1 MKTTALCLL
10 LAGAASNQQCML
22 VAHAFVPSGTGR
34 IISYGGSSRL
44 SQLQMSDQPQQQQ
57 PMDPQQYQQQQQY
70 QQPPQQY
77 QQQAAPQQQQAWYT
91 AVDPTSGNTYWY
103 NIYTSETSWTPP
115 PGAIPPPPPVG
126 QPMQQAQGQG
136 QAQAQSKDAQRLG
149 QGKTKR
155 NPDADRIVNKADVY
169 LAMLK
174 QDSTTRTLARHYG
187 DVEGSN
193 QVFADPEIEIIRNT
207 VIDNPYVQKEKELIE
222 TTDDEMLPITMM
234 QSEAQEQKRKQEIA
248 EKGAA
253 TGPQYKQKLEQ
264 MKNRRNK
271 KE

>member
-1 MKTTALCLL
+1 MKTTALCLF
-10 LAGAASNQQCML
+10 LAGAASNQQGVL
-22 VAHAFVPSGTGR
+22 VAHAFVPSGTAR
-34 IISYGGSSRL
+34 VISYAGSSRL
-44 SQLQMSDQPQQQQ
+44 FQRMTSQSQLQMSDQPQQQQ
-57 PMDPQQYQQQQQY
+57 PLD
-70 QQPPQQY
+70 PQQY
-77 QQQAAPQQQQAWYT
+77 QQQAAPQQQAWST
-91 AVDPTSGNTYWY
+91 AVDPASGNTYWY

-136 QAQAQSKDAQRLG
+136 QTQSSRDAQRLG

-174 QDSTTRTLARHYG
+174 QDSTTRTMARHWG
-187 DVEGSN
+187 DVEASN
-193 QVFADPEIEIIRNT
+193 QVFADPEIEEIRNT

-222 TTDDEMLPITMM
+222 TADDELLPITMM
-234 QSEAQEQKRKQEIA
+234 QSEAREQRRKQEIA

-264 MKNRRNK
+264 MKNRRSK